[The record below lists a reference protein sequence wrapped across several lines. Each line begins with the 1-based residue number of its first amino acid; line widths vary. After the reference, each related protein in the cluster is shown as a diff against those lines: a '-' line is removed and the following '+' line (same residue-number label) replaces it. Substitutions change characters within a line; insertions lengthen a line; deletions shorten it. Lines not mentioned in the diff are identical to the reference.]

1 MKLFE
6 IGEQFDALERLLV
19 ESGGEV
25 TPEVEA
31 WLAEYGDLEADKLD
45 GYAMFIRSL
54 EHEAEGYKN
63 VAAEFAAKRS
73 ARENAIKRLKDR
85 LKQYMELRGTTQ
97 IKGKMYT
104 AALNKNGGKPPV
116 IVEVAPEQLPAD
128 FVKVTVEPNN
138 EAIRA
143 ALVAGAG
150 SLTGLA
156 HLGEVGTHVKIR

>member
-54 EHEAEGYKN
+54 EHEAEGFKN
-63 VAAEFAAKRS
+63 IASEFAAKRT
-73 ARENAIKRLKDR
+73 ARENAAKRLKER
-85 LKQYMELRGTTQ
+85 LKQYMELRGTAQ

-104 AALNKNGGKPPV
+104 AALNKNGGKAPI
-116 IVEVAPEQLPAD
+116 IVDVAPEQLPEQLQR
-128 FVKVTVEPNN
+128 VTVSADVEK
-138 EAIRA
+138 IR
-143 ALVAGAG
+143 
-150 SLTGLA
+150 GLLEMGVKYDFA
-156 HLGEVGTHVKIR
+156 HLGEVGQHVKIR